1 MENAFSLTANGNV
14 LDPLLEP
21 LLALRQHRAK
31 SLKAHLEKY
40 LKAPAANKLQV
51 LGPRAESNLDG
62 SEKLVVSK
70 EGQT

>member
-1 MENAFSLTANGNV
+1 MSLI
-14 LDPLLEP
+14 PSYQP

-31 SLKAHLEKY
+31 SLTAHLEKY
-40 LKAPAANKLQV
+40 PKAPAANKLQV
-51 LGPRAESNLDG
+51 LGLRAESNLEG